1 MSLSDISSVA
11 RSVLIVEDEAIIA
24 MMLEEYLSAL
34 GHQVRGVASS
44 LAEAAALIDALDGE
58 GAVDLAILDCHLGGE
73 EVWPVADRL
82 LAADITV
89 ILSSGGSISTLPER
103 FSACPMLQKPY
114 TMAALTEILTHA
126 PASV

>member
-1 MSLSDISSVA
+1 M
-11 RSVLIVEDEAIIA
+11 IA

-44 LAEAAALIDALDGE
+44 LAEAAALIDVIGGEGE
-58 GAVDLAILDCHLGGE
+58 GAVDLAILDCHLGRE

-82 LAADITV
+82 LAAGITV

-114 TMAALTEILTHA
+114 TMAALTEILTHV